1 MSRQIRLMPVGGR
14 PVPGVNPEIRPR
26 ALSLGYLPETVEKCR
41 RGNQERRSEFWP
53 DFWFDTDYA
62 GCYHILSLCGGGSHP
77 EKRIS
82 MDRTKWLTIEELAEY
97 LKMGRTKLYRMAQ
110 EGDIPA
116 SKVGNQ
122 WRFDREEIDQWM
134 KSQRPAAV

>member
-1 MSRQIRLMPVGGR
+1 
-14 PVPGVNPEIRPR
+14 
-26 ALSLGYLPETVEKCR
+26 
-41 RGNQERRSEFWP
+41 
-53 DFWFDTDYA
+53 
-62 GCYHILSLCGGGSHP
+62 
-77 EKRIS
+77 

-134 KSQRPAAV
+134 KNQRPVSASQRQEGVAR